1 MKWFPSLAVSGALA
15 LSISAHVAE
24 AQEVA
29 RACLTPAE
37 TREAAFTN
45 NFSDPVVALRT
56 AAAHAHA
63 EALRS
68 RLCRWNEEFVYEITL
83 LRRDGKVIKVLIKA
97 VDGTLIGA
105 RSNP

>member
-1 MKWFPSLAVSGALA
+1 MIPIRMLAAFGALA
-15 LSISAHVAE
+15 LAVPALGAE
-24 AQEVA
+24 AQETVH
-29 RACLTPAE
+29 ACLTPSEA
-37 TREAAFTN
+37 REAVIANKFA
-45 NFSDPVVALRT
+45 DPMSALRT
-56 AAAHAHA
+56 AAAHSHA

-97 VDGTLIGA
+97 TDGTLTGA